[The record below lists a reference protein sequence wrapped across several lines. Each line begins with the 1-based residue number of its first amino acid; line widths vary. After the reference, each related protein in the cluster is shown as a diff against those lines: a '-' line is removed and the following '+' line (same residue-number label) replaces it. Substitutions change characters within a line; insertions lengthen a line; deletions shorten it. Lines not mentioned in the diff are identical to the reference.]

1 MPKFL
6 KKIMSFILLYI
17 VLVVSF
23 IVLIYVS
30 FKLPNERIRGHVAE
44 SVKQLKDEGIEY
56 IPFFSQEGALL
67 DTHTDALMLNI
78 ALNKEMYENEGTL
91 SKAMEC
97 SFYEEP
103 SMVEALNT
111 TVQSDDFNNHEYSRY
126 WHGIQVILRPLLLFF
141 NYTEIRYILMIVIT
155 TLLGIAIYLI
165 GKRLGIRYIICFS
178 ITISFM
184 YVIIIPM
191 SLQFSAMFIITL
203 LSIISVCIIESLKK
217 EKFLPYLFFVIGAL
231 STYFDLLTY
240 PLVTLGLPLVLTLLL
255 ENKKDT
261 KLSSIIIKT
270 IEYGVLWGVG
280 YGTLFVTKWIVASI
294 VLHKNAIEIALDAF
308 VFRVNGNEQY
318 PVTRLGMLKRNF
330 DCFFVPIAKYIMGV
344 AFVIWIGLFAFFR
357 KNISE
362 IKGVLPLLL
371 IAIVPYLWYILFAGH
386 SSIHF
391 WFTYRIQA
399 VSVFAVLSAMCLTIK
414 ENNNKDA

>member
-1 MPKFL
+1 MPKLL

-17 VLVVSF
+17 VLAVSF

-44 SVKQLKDEGIEY
+44 SVKQLKDEGIGY

-78 ALNKEMYENEGTL
+78 ALNKEMFENEGTL

-126 WHGIQVILRPLLLFF
+126 WHGIQVMLRPLLLFF

-155 TLLGIAIYLI
+155 TLLGIAIYVI

-203 LSIISVCIIESLKK
+203 LSIISVCIMESMKK
-217 EKFLPYLFFVIGAL
+217 EKLLPYLFFVIGAL

-261 KLSSIIIKT
+261 KLSSLIIKT
-270 IEYGVLWGVG
+270 IEYGMLWGLG

-318 PVTRLGMLKRNF
+318 PVTRIEMLKRNF
-330 DCFFVPIAKYIMGV
+330 NCFFVPIAKYIMGV

-357 KNISE
+357 KNISK
-362 IKGVLPLLL
+362 IKVVLPLLL
-371 IAIVPYLWYILFAGH
+371 IAIVPYLWYIIFAGH